1 MDCVVLNVVEPRF
14 DNIVHL
20 IKLLSEQ
27 LKDIQNDLLKI
38 KKEQKL
44 NKDELADQII
54 HINDKI
60 EVVVNYINKST

>member
-44 NKDELADQII
+44 NKNELADQII